1 MRRTAALLACV
12 LSGSFLLAGPA
23 PAQENGKKRDVT
35 PDDYA
40 SVSLVTELAVSPD
53 GGHVAYCEARW
64 QVSTDDRK
72 TDLWAVPTD
81 GKGKPRR
88 LTSDRANDRH
98 PRWSADGKA
107 VYVLANRKREA
118 EKKPPYDGTTQVWRV
133 SLDGGDPKPV
143 TWVEGGVTGFDYAP
157 KLDEVFYSVDATA
170 TDDDDFTGLRN
181 KYKAEYGHGSRKV
194 SEVYRLDLDTWRA
207 EKVVAEKKY
216 VRDLAVTADGKRLA
230 MINAPDDTVVASEGK
245 SRVEVWGADS
255 GKVSP
260 TDEGWRE
267 SAGSL
272 YPWLESLA
280 WSPDGTRLAYCSIF
294 DAYPTEVIVNELK
307 DGKWAATRTQRRQG
321 VHVRGYGSP
330 LKWRPSGGLSYLA
343 EQSGFVDEE
352 IWIKDSVTGDV
363 GFGHGSS
370 YGGPDKVVYAFDFAP
385 SERVFVGLVGDGTS
399 FPNIFA
405 LTKGDKATQLTD
417 LNPQARSWKLPMVKH
432 VTWKAPD
439 GSPVGGLLELPPDR
453 KEGEKLPLVVAI
465 HGGPT
470 TSAKA
475 ALEFDPHNGRLYFAA
490 RGYAVLCPNYRGS
503 TGYGDK
509 FVTDLI
515 GRENDVE
522 VKDILAGIQ
531 SLIDRG
537 IADPDKIA
545 VMGWSNGGYL
555 TDCLIALKDPPV
567 KFKAASSGAGIVD
580 TVAEWGF
587 NDEPAYPIVF
597 KKGLPW
603 ETPENYRRSSP
614 TYGLG
619 NVTTPTLIHVG
630 GADERCPPGHS
641 RMLYRALKEYKK
653 VPTELVVYPG
663 QPHGLGTY
671 TFRKAKMEWDLA
683 WFDKYVLGKK

>member
-1 MRRTAALLACV
+1 MRRTAALFACALSATAV
-12 LSGSFLLAGPA
+12 LPVGPA
-23 PAQENGKKRDVT
+23 PAQENGRKHDIT

-40 SVSLVTELAVSPD
+40 SVALVTELAVSPD
-53 GGHVAYCEARW
+53 GARVAYCEARW

-72 TDLWAVPTD
+72 TDLWVVPTD

-88 LTSDRANDRH
+88 LTSDRANDRR

-118 EKKPPYDGTTQVWRV
+118 EKKPPYDGTTQVWRIP
-133 SLDGGDPKPV
+133 LDGGDPKPV
-143 TWVEGGVTGFDYAP
+143 TWVAGGVTGFDYAP
-157 KLDEVFYSVDATA
+157 KADEVFYSVDATA
-170 TDDDDFTGLRN
+170 ADEDDFTALRN
-181 KYKAEYGHGSRKV
+181 KYKAEYGHGTRKV

-207 EKVVAEKKY
+207 EKVIAEKKY
-216 VRDLAVTADGKRLA
+216 VREFAVTADGKRLA
-230 MINAPDDTVVASEGK
+230 MIAAPDDTVVASEGK
-245 SRVEVWGADS
+245 SRVEVWDAKS

-260 TDEGWRE
+260 TDESWRE
-267 SAGSL
+267 SAGSP

-280 WSPDGTRLAYCSIF
+280 WSPDGNRLAYCAIF
-294 DAYPTEVIVNELK
+294 DAYPAEVIVNEWK
-307 DGKWAATRTQRRQG
+307 GDKWAATRMKRPDG

-330 LKWRPSGGLSYLA
+330 LKWRDDATLGYLGEKAGRVAVYGYGA
-343 EQSGFVDEE
+343 ETNDTLGAPR
-352 IWIKDSVTGDV
+352 KDAVVSAFDLGPTPGAAAVTLE
-363 GFGHGSS
+363 
-370 YGGPDKVVYAFDFAP
+370 GGPA
-385 SERVFVGLVGDGTS
+385 E
-399 FPNIFA
+399 FPDLYLRGPETKK
-405 LTKGDKATQLTD
+405 LTH
-417 LNPQARSWKLPMVKH
+417 LNPQAAGWKLPTIRH

-439 GSPVGGLLELPPDR
+439 GSTVGGVLELPPDR
-453 KEGEKLPLVVAI
+453 KEGQKLPLVVGI

-470 TSAKA
+470 TSTKA
-475 ALEFDPHNGRLYFAA
+475 DLEFDPHNGRLYFAA
-490 RGYAVLCPNYRGS
+490 RGYAALFPNYRGS
-503 TGYGDK
+503 TGYGDQ
-509 FVTDLI
+509 FLTQLI
-515 GRENDVE
+515 GHENDIE

-531 SLIDRG
+531 SLIDQG

-567 KFKAASSGAGIVD
+567 KFRAASSGAGIVD

-603 ETPENYRRSSP
+603 ETPENYRKSSP

-641 RMLYRALKEYKK
+641 RMLYRALKEYRK

-671 TFRKAKMEWDLA
+671 AFRKAKMEWDLA